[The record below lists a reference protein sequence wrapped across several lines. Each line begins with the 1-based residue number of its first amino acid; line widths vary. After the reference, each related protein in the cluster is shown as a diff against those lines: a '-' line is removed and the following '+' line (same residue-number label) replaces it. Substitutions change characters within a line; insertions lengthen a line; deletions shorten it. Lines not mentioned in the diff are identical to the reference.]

1 MQSDPKML
9 KKVKELEGIIE
20 AEREKAANLSQSL
33 ANLSE
38 ALESSEGDFDYFKCN
53 FDELKASIKTACGDA

>member
-38 ALESSEGDFDYFKCN
+38 ALESFEGDFDYFKCN